1 MEQDK
6 YTDGT
11 IIELRNAQIAG
22 RCDFLIGWQVDSL
35 YDSCGLKSN
44 YRIVRM
50 TQYGPEEK
58 LLTVFHLPMQ
68 SANALMNELHT
79 LKSIN
84 CSNIIQPDAFERID
98 TDNSSLVLVRTP
110 IYENVEISQLTE
122 NDAISLGIDICSA
135 LEVCHANRIIHGAV
149 MPGCIYKN
157 AAGQYMLGHFGLK
170 YQAGANAA
178 FSGFME
184 EDSVYAAP
192 EIIKGR
198 GCDNRSDIYLLAIVL
213 YTILNNGIRPV
224 PGAELPPLGS
234 VAPPLMTVIYAASQ
248 QNPMARLANI
258 SQFKSALLSCT
269 SNRSGMP
276 PVHISAPTVIADEST
291 IPLSYSA
298 RQYAPPPIMQ
308 PQPKKGKGGLAAA
321 VVSLVAVAALIL
333 VLMNIPFVRSFIS
346 SKLGLPTST
355 TVTTVTTAPTSH
367 KTQTTTTTKP
377 DALVG
382 TETLPTT
389 ATTKKPTASTSASS
403 ESMPP
408 IPSWKE
414 PSASPI
420 DYGKSY
426 TPGDVFTFGT
436 YDQDGKSDNGSEPI
450 EWIVLDT
457 DGSSI
462 YAVAKYGIECKK
474 YNEKKEAVSWETCTL
489 RQWLNDEFY
498 TTAFSEAEIS
508 HISETYADYTTLDG
522 SFHVYDKVSLMSM
535 AEVKEY
541 FSSQG
546 ARRAAPTPHAVKNG
560 AYKNSSQNAAVWWLR
575 DTGKEYTRPGYVD
588 HEGKMYNYGIICT
601 NYTDCVRPSIT
612 ISF

>member
-11 IIELRNAQIAG
+11 IIELRNIQDLG

-35 YDSCGLKSN
+35 YDSYGLKSN

-79 LKSIN
+79 LKGIN
-84 CSNIIQPDAFERID
+84 CSNIIQADAFDRID

-110 IYENVEISQLTE
+110 IYENIEISQLNE
-122 NDAISLGIDICSA
+122 SDVVSLGIDICSA
-135 LEVCHANRIIHGAV
+135 LEVCHANRIIHGAI

-157 AAGQYMLGHFGLK
+157 SAGEYMLGHFGLK

-198 GCDNRSDIYLLAIVL
+198 GCDNRSDIYSLAIVL
-213 YTILNNGIRPV
+213 YTILNKGIRPV
-224 PGAELPPLGS
+224 PGDELPPLGS
-234 VAPPLMTVIYAASQ
+234 VAPPLMTVIYAAAQ
-248 QNPMARLANI
+248 QNSMARLANI
-258 SQFKSALLSCT
+258 SQFKSALLSCR

-276 PVHISAPTVIADEST
+276 PVYIPNPNISGAGNAVPPT
-291 IPLSYSA
+291 YQ
-298 RQYAPPPIMQ
+298 RPPYVPAAAIQ
-308 PQPKKGKGGLAAA
+308 PQPKNGSGGLIA
-321 VVSLVAVAALIL
+321 VVISLAAFAALIFL
-333 VLMNIPFVRSFIS
+333 LINIPFIRSFIS
-346 SKLGLPTST
+346 SNLGHT

-367 KTQTTTTTKP
+367 ETHTTTTTTE
-377 DALVG
+377 LSVVVG
-382 TETLPTT
+382 TETIPST
-389 ATTKKPTASTSASS
+389 ATTKKPTASTTVSS

-408 IPSWKE
+408 IASWKK
-414 PSASPI
+414 PSASGI

-426 TPGDVFTFGT
+426 KRGDIFTFGA
-436 YDQDGKSDNGSEPI
+436 YDQDGKTGNGSEPI
-450 EWIVLDT
+450 EWTVLDT
-457 DGSSI
+457 DGGSI

-474 YNEKKEAVSWETCTL
+474 YNEKKEAVTWETCTL
-489 RQWLNDEFY
+489 RKWLNDEFY
-498 TTAFSEAEIS
+498 TTAFSEEEIS
-508 HISETYADYTTLDG
+508 HISETYADYTTPDG
-522 SFHVYDKVSLMSM
+522 SFHVYDKVTLLSM

-546 ARRAAPTPHAVKNG
+546 ARRAAPTPHAIKNG
-560 AYKNSSQNAAVWWLR
+560 AFKSSSQNAAVWWLR
-575 DTGKEYTRPGYVD
+575 DVGKEHTRPGYVD
-588 HEGKMYNYGIICT
+588 HEGKMYNYGINC
-601 NYTDCVRPSIT
+601 NNRTDCVRPAIT

>member
-11 IIELRNAQIAG
+11 IIELRNIQNSG
-22 RCDFLIGWQVDSL
+22 RCDFLSGWQVDSL
-35 YDSCGLKSN
+35 YDSYGLKSN

-50 TQYGPEEK
+50 TEYGLDKK
-58 LLTVFHLPMQ
+58 LLTVFRLPMQ
-68 SANALMNELHT
+68 SANALMQELYT
-79 LKSIN
+79 LNSIN
-84 CSNIIQPDAFERID
+84 CGNIIHADAFERID
-98 TDNSSLVLVRTP
+98 IDNSSLVLVRTP
-110 IYENVEISQLTE
+110 IYESIEISQMSHE
-122 NDAISLGIDICSA
+122 DVISLGIDICSA
-135 LEVCHANRIIHGAV
+135 LEVCHANRIIHGAI

-157 AAGQYMLGHFGLK
+157 AGGEYMLGHFGLK

-198 GCDNRSDIYLLAIVL
+198 GCDNRSDIYSLAIVL

-234 VAPPLMTVIYAASQ
+234 VTPPLMTVIYAASQ

-258 SQFKSALLSCT
+258 SQFKSALLSCS

-276 PVHISAPTVIADEST
+276 PVHIPPHTVVADEST
-291 IPLSYSA
+291 IPLSYPA
-298 RQYAPPPIMQ
+298 RQYAPPPVMQ
-308 PQPKKGKGGLAAA
+308 PQPKKGSGGLIA
-321 VVSLVAVAALIL
+321 VVISLVAVAALIL
-333 VLMNIPFVRSFIS
+333 LLINVPFVKSFIS
-346 SKLGLPTST
+346 SKLGLTTTT
-355 TVTTVTTAPTSH
+355 TVTTVTTVPTSH
-367 KTQTTTTTKP
+367 ETQTTTAEP
-377 DALVG
+377 GIVVG

-389 ATTKKPTASTSASS
+389 TTTKKPTSSTIVSS

-408 IPSWKE
+408 IASWKS

-420 DYGKSY
+420 DYGASY
-426 TPGDVFTFGT
+426 KPGDIFTFGS
-436 YDQDGKSDNGSEPI
+436 YDQDDKTDNGSEPI

-474 YNEKKEAVSWETCTL
+474 YNEKKEATSWETCTL

-498 TTAFSEAEIS
+498 TTAFSEEEIS

-522 SFHVYDKVSLMSM
+522 SFHVYDKVSLLSM

-546 ARRAAPTPHAVKNG
+546 ARRAAPTPHAIKNG
-560 AYKNSSQNAAVWWLR
+560 AYKSSSQNAAVWWLR

-588 HEGKMYNYGIICT
+588 HEGKIYNYGIICT
-601 NYTDCVRPSIT
+601 NYTDCVRPAIT